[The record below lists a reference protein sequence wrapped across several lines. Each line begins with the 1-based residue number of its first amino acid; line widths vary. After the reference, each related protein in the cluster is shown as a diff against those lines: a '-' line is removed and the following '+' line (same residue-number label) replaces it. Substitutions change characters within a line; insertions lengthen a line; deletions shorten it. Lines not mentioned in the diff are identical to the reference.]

1 MTTREVVRVES
12 KTLKLGVVD
21 SEIASVRTQSEVQ
34 TAVRLIEN
42 GRIGL
47 ASAVGQADTDRLTQS
62 AREAL
67 VFDVAYPSTPEGP
80 RSLTCSHRGDRR
92 GVTELVEITSE
103 VLNVLR
109 TEFPDFVFSYGVEQQ
124 YLSWHIESDA
134 GLDLSYS
141 RDTTQ
146 LAFLVKEKGSGNI
159 FDSFVGV
166 EGGTVNVNATLDE
179 FRRHLRALSRPIPA
193 RKGRQKIVFP
203 GLSGMAG
210 SGLLSLIRSDLV
222 GRVYAKGASV
232 FDGKANSET
241 VTFSPDLSLL
251 ERRDPQE
258 GRVCPFDME
267 GVVRP
272 TLDMGIVEEGRITA
286 LAANKRDA
294 HRYAL
299 ESNGTAIGDAT
310 QLPSS
315 GFGQIVAQDTAKKLS
330 DLLGPEGGLLA
341 WFVAGGNSTRTGDMA
356 FPTHVLMAID
366 GDGELVGRAP
376 GATLTGNVFDVLGRD
391 YVGSTTERVDPFSEE
406 GFFVTHMTVQG

>member
-1 MTTREVVRVES
+1 VDS

-47 ASAVGQADTDRLTQS
+47 ASAVGHANMDQLTQS

-80 RSLTCSHRGDRR
+80 RSLSCSHRGDRR
-92 GVTELVEITSE
+92 GVAELVEITSE

-109 TEFPDFVFSYGVEQQ
+109 SEFPDFVFSYGVEQQ
-124 YLSWHIESDA
+124 YLSWQITSDA
-134 GLDLSYS
+134 GLDLSYE

-166 EGGTVNVNATLDE
+166 EGGTVDVDATLHE
-179 FRRHLRALSRPIPA
+179 FRRHLHALSRPLPA
-193 RKGRQKIVFP
+193 QTGRQRVVFP

-232 FDGKANSET
+232 FDGQANSET
-241 VTFSPDLSLL
+241 LTFSPSLTL
-251 ERRDPQE
+251 FERRDPQG

-267 GVVRP
+267 GVIR
-272 TLDMGIVEEGRITA
+272 TALDMNIVEEGRITA

-294 HRYAL
+294 HRFDL
-299 ESNGTAIGDAT
+299 EGNGTAIGDAA

-315 GFGQIVAQDTAKKLS
+315 GFGQIVAQDTAKNLS
-330 DLLGPEGGLLA
+330 DLLGPEGGLLV

-356 FPTHVLMAID
+356 FPAHVLMAID
-366 GDGELVGRAP
+366 GNGELLGRAP
-376 GATLTGNVFDVLGRD
+376 GATLTGNIFDVLGRD
-391 YVGSTTERVDPFSEE
+391 YVGSTSERVGPFSEE